1 MKKVTLLLG
10 ILSSTSFCAANQV
23 SEAQQPFI
31 KRYENQ
37 KRIIAPEEARLN
49 SEPEPDLSEGFV
61 SLYNGKDLSNWTAR
75 GGYST
80 FEARADRIVGTC
92 VKGSP
97 STYLSTL
104 RNDYSNFIFTA
115 ELKWVIDGN
124 SGIMFRAQYEPTQ
137 PYDRVFGPQ
146 CEMEGFAP
154 ILKRQRGWSGGIY
167 GQGYAAWIYPLWL
180 EAHSAVRQ
188 ALKKDDW
195 NRITIKANNETVKT
209 WVNGL
214 PAAHWVNDQFLKGFF
229 GLQVHSGKQGE
240 IHFRNIKV
248 KELNNLPEV
257 HMANGIK
264 IGEVDSD
271 SAIIWTRLTVSPER
285 NTDGVPFPKSV
296 PGDPN
301 SVWPDTQPTFPDLS
315 IMQGSVC
322 GAAGKVRL
330 SYWCKGAE
338 SAAHT
343 TQWERV
349 YPQNDYTHQF
359 ILTSLDS
366 AAQYE
371 IRVEGKN
378 EDGNTCQSNGSFI
391 TAPATDASSDIRFVV
406 TTCGDYP
413 RRDDPLNGHKIYPKM
428 QALQPNFFV
437 HAGDIE
443 YYDRPAP
450 YAKNLKLARFKWNR
464 LYAMPYLR
472 DFHSHTASYFMKDDH
487 DTIRDDAW
495 PGTDYFDLTWEQGLA
510 TFREQVPMGDKTYRT
525 VRWGKD
531 LQIWL
536 VEGRD
541 FRSANTTP
549 DGPQKTIWG
558 SEQKQWFFDTVRA
571 SNASFKILISP
582 TPIVGPDRWNKND
595 NHANPGF
602 SCEGNELRAFM
613 AEQNNMFVICGDRH
627 WQYASVD
634 PITGLR
640 EFSCGPASDKHAAGY
655 SEELRKDMHSFL
667 RVKGGFLRVELD
679 STNKILQFYHHAVDG
694 SVVYEES
701 FSCL

>member
-1 MKKVTLLLG
+1 MKKLTFLLG
-10 ILSSTSFCAANQV
+10 ILCSSSICVANQV
-23 SEAQQPFI
+23 SETQQAFI

-37 KRIIAPEEARLN
+37 KHIIAPEKARLN
-49 SEPEPDLSEGFV
+49 SEHEPDLSEGFV

-80 FEARADRIVGTC
+80 FEAREDRIVGIC

-104 RNDYSNFIFTA
+104 RDDYNDFIFTA

-124 SGIMFRAQYEPTQ
+124 SGIMFRAQHEPMA

-154 ILKRQRGWSGGIY
+154 MSGRQRGWSGGIY

-188 ALKKDDW
+188 ALKRDVW
-195 NRITIKANNETVKT
+195 NRITIKADKGIVKT

-214 PAAHWVNDQFLKGFF
+214 PAAHWVDDQFLKGFF

-248 KELNNLPEV
+248 KELNALPKL

-271 SAIIWTRLTVSPER
+271 SAIIWTRLTKNPER
-285 NTDGVPFPKSV
+285 NTDGVAFPKSI

-322 GAAGKVRL
+322 GTAGEVRL
-330 SYWCKGAE
+330 SYCRKGAK
-338 SAAHT
+338 SADHT

-349 YPQNDYTHQF
+349 YPRNDYTHQF
-359 ILTSLDS
+359 KLTSLDS
-366 AAQYE
+366 ATQYE
-371 IRVEGKN
+371 IQVEGKN
-378 EDGNTCQSNGSFI
+378 EFGDTCQLSGSFI
-391 TAPATDASSDIRFVV
+391 TAPATSSSTDIRFVV

-413 RRDDPLNGHKIYPKM
+413 RRDDPLNGHKIYPEM

-443 YYDRPAP
+443 YYDKPAP
-450 YAKNLKLARFKWNR
+450 YAKNLKLARLKWNR

-472 DFHSHTASYFMKDDH
+472 NFHSHIASYFMKDDH
-487 DTIRDDAW
+487 DTTRDDAW

-510 TFREQVPMGDKTYRT
+510 TFLEQVPMGDKTYRT

-541 FRSANTTP
+541 FRSANTTI

-558 SEQKQWFFDTVRA
+558 NEQKKWFFDTVRA
-571 SNASFKILISP
+571 SDASFKILISP

-602 SCEGNELRAFM
+602 SHEGNELRAFM

-640 EFSCGPASDKHAAGY
+640 EFSCGPASDQHAAGY
-655 SEELRKDMHSFL
+655 SEELRKDMHRFL
-667 RVKGGFLRVELD
+667 RIKGGFLRVDLD
-679 STNKILQFYHHAVDG
+679 SASKILLFRHHSVDG
-694 SVVYEES
+694 SVVHEES
-701 FSCL
+701 FSYL